1 MTDDLVEGVWRW
13 NATGSQLGNFTDWG
27 PGQPNDL
34 NYRQDCAH
42 FTTLDATG
50 AIHWNDD
57 YCTANHLPLCEKN
70 FSNSTAAPVIV
81 IG

>member
-13 NATGSQLGNFTDWG
+13 NTTGSRLGNFTDWG

-34 NYRQDCAH
+34 NYRQDCAT
-42 FTTLDATG
+42 FTTFDATS

-57 YCTANHLPLCEKN
+57 YCTAHLPLCEKN
-70 FSNSTAAPVIV
+70 LSNSTAAPVMI